1 MLKTILVSI
10 QEALSHFRSNVFHTL
25 LSVLGVVIGVAA
37 LVGILS
43 MIDGLEKYAHD
54 QIAQTTSL
62 EVLTVGP
69 IAYKKVGEIRVAK
82 DSFPNFEYKHYQFFR
97 EQLEEDIM
105 MMMSVR
111 KNQLAQLE
119 EDTAEVGVIVN
130 YTTIPYT
137 LKPPK
142 LVFGENLEEKDLATA
157 NKAVIN
163 EAFAKSLAKEQ
174 KLESIIGKSIK
185 VNDQSFQVIGIDEEL
200 EGEPP
205 LAWIPMSSL
214 DSSYWQTN
222 KSAVPLSFK
231 APSVEQI
238 DAMQDTIKAHL
249 AYLFPGKVDEF
260 QFSKDEGRLAQ
271 VDQGFLV
278 FRLIMGFIV
287 GISVLVGGIG
297 VMNVLLISVT
307 ERTSEIGLRKAM
319 GAKKRDIIV
328 QFLAESTTISLIGCF
343 FGIVVGVLG
352 TFAFVPIVKA
362 FTKAPFQAAFTANTM
377 MVISLVAVIIGIVFG
392 TYPAIRAS
400 RLDPV
405 EAIRRE

>member
-1 MLKTILVSI
+1 MLKTILVSVR
-10 QEALSHFRSNVFHTL
+10 EALAHFRSNLFHTL

-43 MIDGLEKYAHD
+43 MIDGLEQYAHE
-54 QIAQTTSL
+54 QISETTSL

-69 IAYKKVGEIRVAK
+69 IAYKKVGEVRVAK
-82 DSFPNFEYKHYQFFR
+82 DSFPNFEYQHYQYFR
-97 EQLEEDIM
+97 EKLDDDVL
-105 MMMSVR
+105 MMMSLR
-111 KNQLAQLE
+111 RNQIAQLAN
-119 EDTAEVGVIVN
+119 DTAEVGVIVN

-137 LKPPK
+137 LKPPQ
-142 LVFGENLEEKDLATA
+142 LAFGENLEEKDLATA
-157 NKAVIN
+157 NKTVIN
-163 EAFAKSLAKEQ
+163 FAFAESLAKEEAV
-174 KLESIIGKSIK
+174 ESVIGKSIIVEGK
-185 VNDQSFQVIGIDEEL
+185 SFEVVGIDEKKEKQ
-200 EGEPP
+200 PP

-214 DSSYWQTN
+214 DSSYWQEN
-222 KSAVPLSFK
+222 KAALPLSFK
-231 APSVEQI
+231 APSVEEI
-238 DAMQDTIKAHL
+238 DDLQDTIKGHL
-249 AYLFPGKVDEF
+249 AQLFPGQEKEF
-260 QFSKDEGRLAQ
+260 QFVKDEGRLAQ
-271 VDQGFLV
+271 VDQGFML

-328 QFLAESTTISLIGCF
+328 QFLAESTTISIIGCLM
-343 FGIVVGVLG
+343 GLLLGVLG
-352 TFAFVPIVKA
+352 TLAFVPIIKA
-362 FTKAPFQAAFTANTM
+362 VTEAPFQAAFTANTM
-377 MVISLVAVIIGIVFG
+377 IVISLVAVVIGIVFG